1 MDTQSLTGQ
10 LPGRRTATTDA
21 GTASRDRAWDR
32 TWVRVLAVGAAGAV
46 LDWGGNQLGWWW
58 VTVLTGVAAA
68 LLLRGRA
75 LAAFTVAVPLLSW
88 GAELF
93 RLWTAT
99 DTTRIARVTIGLAGV
114 SDDAAWLGY
123 VFTLLYA
130 VLLCAA
136 GAWVAAAAR
145 QLVRAARRGPTGNPI
160 EQEETPSDA

>member
-10 LPGRRTATTDA
+10 LPGRSTTAPEADTATR
-21 GTASRDRAWDR
+21 SR
-32 TWVRVLAVGAAGAV
+32 TWVRVLAVVVAGIV

-75 LAAFTVAVPLLSW
+75 LAVFTLAVPLLSW
-88 GAELF
+88 GGELF
-93 RLWTAT
+93 RLWTSV
-99 DTTRIARVTIGLAGV
+99 DTTRVSRVTVGLAGV
-114 SDDAAWLGY
+114 GDDAAWLGY
-123 VFTLLYA
+123 VLTLSYA

-145 QLVRAARRGPTGNPI
+145 QVIRAAREGRRNPI
-160 EQEETPSDA
+160 EPEEARTDA

>member
-10 LPGRRTATTDA
+10 LPGRSTTATET
-21 GTASRDRAWDR
+21 GTATRSR
-32 TWVRVLAVGAAGAV
+32 TWVRVLAVAAAGVV

-75 LAAFTVAVPLLSW
+75 LAVFTLAVPLLSW
-88 GAELF
+88 GGELF
-93 RLWTAT
+93 RLWTTT
-99 DTTRIARVTIGLAGV
+99 DTTRISRVTIGLAGV

-123 VFTLLYA
+123 VLTLLYA

-145 QLVRAARRGPTGNPI
+145 QVVRTARAARRNPI
-160 EQEETPSDA
+160 EQKETLSDV